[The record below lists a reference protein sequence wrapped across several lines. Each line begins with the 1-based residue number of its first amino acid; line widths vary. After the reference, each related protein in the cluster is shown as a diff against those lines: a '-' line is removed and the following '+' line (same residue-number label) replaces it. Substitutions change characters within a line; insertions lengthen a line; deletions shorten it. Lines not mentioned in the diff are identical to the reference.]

1 MRFKESLTRP
11 GIRIIAEFKRA
22 SPSLGDIA
30 PGADPAARAAAYE
43 RGGAAAMSVLC
54 DAARFKG
61 SPDDLRRA
69 ASASSLPLLAKDF
82 ISAPERLEEVA
93 AAGAAAA
100 LLIVRYLDDAALAA
114 LLART
119 RALGMDAL
127 VETRSGEEIAR
138 AVAAGADIIG
148 VNSRDLETL
157 AVDIAVSERLL
168 KEIPDGI
175 VKVAESGIRTTADIA
190 RLQAAGANAFLIGTT
205 LMKSDDAE
213 ATLRQLTQLTQL
225 TQPPNH
231 QTIL

>member
-1 MRFKESLTRP
+1 MHFRESLIRP
-11 GIRIIAEFKRA
+11 GVRIIAEFKRA

-30 PGADPAARAAAYE
+30 PGADPAVRAASYE

-82 ISAPERLEEVA
+82 ITAPERLEEVA

-127 VETRSGEEIAR
+127 VETRSEEEIAR
-138 AVAAGADIIG
+138 AVAAGADIVG

-157 AVDIAVSERLL
+157 SVDIAVAERLL
-168 KEIPDGI
+168 GRIPDG
-175 VKVAESGIRTTADIA
+175 VVRVAESGVATRADVE
-190 RLQAAGANAFLIGTT
+190 RLAAAGADAFLVGTA
-205 LMKSDDAE
+205 LMRAANPAE
-213 ATLRQLTQLTQL
+213 KLMELKGER
-225 TQPPNH
+225 
-231 QTIL
+231 

>member
-1 MRFKESLTRP
+1 MRFKKSLTRP

-30 PGADPAARAAAYE
+30 PGADPAERAAAYE

-82 ISAPERLEEVA
+82 ITAPERLEEVA
-93 AAGAAAA
+93 AAGASAA

-119 RALGMDAL
+119 RELGMDAL
-127 VETRSGEEIAR
+127 VETRSEEEIAR
-138 AVAAGADIIG
+138 AVSTRRNEIRMEFYKDDPEGLEKRNGAADGKGAGNRVGARRGKHAADPG
-148 VNSRDLETL
+148 AR
-157 AVDIAVSERLL
+157 
-168 KEIPDGI
+168 
-175 VKVAESGIRTTADIA
+175 SGRRKI
-190 RLQAAGANAFLIGTT
+190 
-205 LMKSDDAE
+205 
-213 ATLRQLTQLTQL
+213 
-225 TQPPNH
+225 
-231 QTIL
+231 

>member
-30 PGADPAARAAAYE
+30 PGADPAERAAAYE

-82 ISAPERLEEVA
+82 ITAPERLEEVA

-100 LLIVRYLDDAALAA
+100 LLIVRYLDNAALAA

-127 VETRSGEEIAR
+127 VETRSEEEIAR
-138 AVAAGADIIG
+138 AVAAGADIVG

-157 AVDIAVSERLL
+157 SVDIAVAERMLGR
-168 KEIPDGI
+168 IPDG
-175 VKVAESGIRTTADIA
+175 VVRVAESGVATRADVE
-190 RLQAAGANAFLIGTT
+190 RLAAAGADAFLVGTA
-205 LMKSDDAE
+205 LMRAADPAE
-213 ATLRQLTQLTQL
+213 KLMELKGER
-225 TQPPNH
+225 
-231 QTIL
+231 

>member
-1 MRFKESLTRP
+1 MRFKKSLTRP

-30 PGADPAARAAAYE
+30 PGADPAERAAAYE

-61 SPDDLRRA
+61 SPDDLCRA

-82 ISAPERLEEVA
+82 ITAPERLEEVA
-93 AAGAAAA
+93 AAGASAA

-157 AVDIAVSERLL
+157 SVDIAVAERLL
-168 KEIPDGI
+168 GRIPDG
-175 VKVAESGIRTTADIA
+175 VVRVAESGVATRADVE
-190 RLQAAGANAFLIGTT
+190 RLAAAGADAFLVGTA
-205 LMKSDDAE
+205 LMRAADPAE
-213 ATLRQLTQLTQL
+213 KLMELKGER
-225 TQPPNH
+225 
-231 QTIL
+231 

>member
-1 MRFKESLTRP
+1 MHFRESLIRP
-11 GIRIIAEFKRA
+11 GVRIIAEFKRA

-30 PGADPAARAAAYE
+30 PGADPAERAAAYE

-82 ISAPERLEEVA
+82 ITAPERLEEVA

-119 RALGMDAL
+119 RELGMDAL
-127 VETRSGEEIAR
+127 VETRSEEEIAR
-138 AVAAGADIIG
+138 AVAAGADIVG

-157 AVDIAVSERLL
+157 SVDIAVAERLL
-168 KEIPDGI
+168 GRIPDG
-175 VKVAESGIRTTADIA
+175 VVRVAESGVATRADVE
-190 RLQAAGANAFLIGTT
+190 RLAAAGADAFLVGTA
-205 LMKSDDAE
+205 LMRAADPAE
-213 ATLRQLTQLTQL
+213 KLMELKGER
-225 TQPPNH
+225 
-231 QTIL
+231 

>member
-30 PGADPAARAAAYE
+30 PGADPAERAAAYE

-54 DAARFKG
+54 DTARFKG

-82 ISAPERLEEVA
+82 ITAPERLEEVA

-119 RALGMDAL
+119 RELGMDAL
-127 VETRSGEEIAR
+127 VETRSEEEIAR

-157 AVDIAVSERLL
+157 AVDIAVAERLL
-168 KEIPDGI
+168 GRIPDG
-175 VKVAESGIRTTADIA
+175 VVRVAESGVATRADVE
-190 RLQAAGANAFLIGTT
+190 RLAAAGADAFLVGTA
-205 LMKSDDAE
+205 LMRAADPAE
-213 ATLRQLTQLTQL
+213 KLMELKGER
-225 TQPPNH
+225 
-231 QTIL
+231 

>member
-1 MRFKESLTRP
+1 MHFRESLIRP
-11 GIRIIAEFKRA
+11 GVRIIAEFKRA

-30 PGADPAARAAAYE
+30 PGADPAERAAAYE

-82 ISAPERLEEVA
+82 ITAPERLEEVA

-157 AVDIAVSERLL
+157 SVDIAVAERLL
-168 KEIPDGI
+168 GRIPDG
-175 VKVAESGIRTTADIA
+175 VVRVAESGVATRADVE
-190 RLQAAGANAFLIGTT
+190 RLAAAGADAFLVGTA
-205 LMKSDDAE
+205 LMRAADPAE
-213 ATLRQLTQLTQL
+213 KLMELKGER
-225 TQPPNH
+225 
-231 QTIL
+231 